1 VIVADSGPLIA
12 FALLRQLDLLRTL
25 YKSVLVPPAVWAEVT
40 DNSERPGAVEIRE
53 ADWLERVPA
62 VRIADALLLA
72 ELGLGETEAIC
83 LSIERGGERGGAQ
96 LLVDERKAR
105 RIARVV
111 YNLPVRGTIGTLAA
125 AKRAGL
131 IPAVRPLLVDL
142 VARGYFIAP
151 SLVET
156 ACAELGE

>member
-1 VIVADSGPLIA
+1 MIVADSGPLIA

-40 DNSERPGAVEIRE
+40 DNSERPGAVEVRE
-53 ADWLERVPA
+53 ADWLERVPP

-72 ELGLGETEAIC
+72 ELGLGEAEAIY
-83 LSIERGGERGGAQ
+83 LSIERGGAE

-142 VARGYFIAP
+142 VGRGYFISP
-151 SLVET
+151 TLVES
-156 ACAELGE
+156 ACAALGE

>member
-40 DNSERPGAVEIRE
+40 DNSERPGAVAIRE
-53 ADWLERVPA
+53 ADWLERVPV

-72 ELGLGETEAIC
+72 ELGLGEAEAIC
-83 LSIERGGERGGAQ
+83 LSIERGGAQ

-151 SLVET
+151 SLVES

>member
-1 VIVADSGPLIA
+1 MIVAASGPLIA
-12 FALLRQLDLLRTL
+12 LALLRQLDLLRTL

-40 DNSERPGAVEIRE
+40 DNSERPGAVEVRE

-72 ELGLGETEAIC
+72 ELGLGEAEAIC
-83 LSIERGGERGGAQ
+83 LSIERGGAQ

-142 VARGYFIAP
+142 VARGYFVAP
-151 SLVET
+151 SLVES

>member
-1 VIVADSGPLIA
+1 MIVADSGPLIA

-25 YKSVLVPPAVWAEVT
+25 YKSVLVSPAVWAEVT
-40 DNSERPGAVEIRE
+40 DNSERPGAVEIRQ
-53 ADWLERVPA
+53 ADWLERVPV
-62 VRIADALLLA
+62 VRIVDALLLA
-72 ELGLGETEAIC
+72 ELGLGEAEAIC
-83 LSIERGGERGGAQ
+83 LAIERGGAQ

-111 YNLPVRGTIGTLAA
+111 YNLPARGTIGTLAA

-142 VARGYFIAP
+142 IARGYFIAP
-151 SLVET
+151 SLVES

>member
-1 VIVADSGPLIA
+1 MIVADSGPLIA
-12 FALLRQLDLLRTL
+12 FALLRQLDLLRNL
-25 YKSVLVPPAVWAEVT
+25 YKSVLVPPAVWAEVA

-62 VRIADALLLA
+62 VRVADALLLA
-72 ELGLGETEAIC
+72 ELGPGEAEAIC
-83 LSIERGGERGGAQ
+83 LSIERGGVQ

-105 RIARVV
+105 RIASVV

-131 IPAVRPLLVDL
+131 IPAVRPLLFDL
-142 VARGYFIAP
+142 VGRGYFISP
-151 SLVET
+151 TLVAS

>member
-1 VIVADSGPLIA
+1 MIVADSGPLIA

-40 DNSERPGAVEIRE
+40 DNSERPGAVEVRE

-62 VRIADALLLA
+62 VPIADALLLA
-72 ELGLGETEAIC
+72 ELGLGEAEAIC
-83 LSIERGGERGGAQ
+83 LSIERGGAQ

-131 IPAVRPLLVDL
+131 ISAVRPLLVDL

-151 SLVET
+151 SLVES

>member
-40 DNSERPGAVEIRE
+40 DNSERPGAVEVRD

-62 VRIADALLLA
+62 VRTADALLLA
-72 ELGLGETEAIC
+72 ELGLGEAEAIY
-83 LSIERGGERGGAQ
+83 LSIERGGAE

-111 YNLPVRGTIGTLAA
+111 YNLPVR
-125 AKRAGL
+125 
-131 IPAVRPLLVDL
+131 
-142 VARGYFIAP
+142 
-151 SLVET
+151 
-156 ACAELGE
+156 

>member
-1 VIVADSGPLIA
+1 MIVADSGPLIA
-12 FALLRQLDLLRTL
+12 CALLRQFDLLRTL
-25 YKSVLVPPAVWAEVT
+25 YKSALVPPAVWAEVT
-40 DNSERPGAVEIRE
+40 ANSERPGAIEIRE

-62 VRIADALLLA
+62 VPIADALLLA
-72 ELGLGETEAIC
+72 ELGLGEAEAIC
-83 LSIERGGERGGAQ
+83 LSIERGGAH
-96 LLVDERKAR
+96 LLVDERKAPG
-105 RIARVV
+105 IARVV

-125 AKRAGL
+125 AKRGGL

-151 SLVET
+151 SLVES